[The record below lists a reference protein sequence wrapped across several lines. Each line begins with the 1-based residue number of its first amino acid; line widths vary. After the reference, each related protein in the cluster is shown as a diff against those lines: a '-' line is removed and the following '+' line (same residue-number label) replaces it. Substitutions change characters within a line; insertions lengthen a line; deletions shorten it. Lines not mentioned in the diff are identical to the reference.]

1 MRRRDL
7 LTQATL
13 LGAATALRA
22 QSSEGWALVPSIL
35 ARIQPPRFP
44 DRDFDIRRHGAVGD
58 RKTDCRDAIAQ
69 TIAECSSAG
78 GGRAVVPA
86 GTWLSN
92 GPIHL
97 ASGVNL

>member
-1 MRRRDL
+1 MLRRDL
-7 LTQATL
+7 LKHATL

-22 QSSEGWALVPSIL
+22 QSSEGWALVPRIL

-44 DRDFDIRRHGAVGD
+44 DRDFDVGRHGAVGD
-58 RKTDCRDAIAQ
+58 GKTDCHDAIAK
-69 TIAECSSAG
+69 TIAECSASG
-78 GGRAVVPA
+78 GGRVVVPA

-97 ASGVNL
+97 AKC